1 MVVKVEAVKF
11 LFDPSVKLWK
21 LLGKAGPFV
30 DMGERGCCFFFFP
43 KENFTSQLNISRW
56 LS

>member
-1 MVVKVEAVKF
+1 MFKAEAVKF

-30 DMGERGCCFFFFP
+30 DMGERGCCLFSP
-43 KENFTSQLNISRW
+43 KENLTTQLNISR
-56 LS
+56 

>member
-1 MVVKVEAVKF
+1 MFKAEAVKF

-30 DMGERGCCFFFFP
+30 DMGERGCCCLFFFFP
-43 KENFTSQLNISRW
+43 KENLTSQLNISR
-56 LS
+56 